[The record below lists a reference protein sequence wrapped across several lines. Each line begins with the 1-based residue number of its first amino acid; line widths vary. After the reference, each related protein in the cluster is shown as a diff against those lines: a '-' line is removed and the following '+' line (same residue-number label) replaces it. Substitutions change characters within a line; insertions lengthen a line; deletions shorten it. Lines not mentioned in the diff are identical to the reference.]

1 MNYTVTYTRKGAL
14 VVSAP
19 DPERAECA
27 AREWLAHVTILD
39 VIPEDCEDCTRAVRH
54 THTVEDD
61 VHESY
66 WAPPDDEQLDPA
78 DTPSAELTRSA
89 SLAQRYDAALGLL
102 AQSIDLGWSTNAPAR
117 AALHQRI
124 REFLR

>member
-19 DPERAECA
+19 DPERAEYA
-27 AREWLAHVTILD
+27 AREWLAHVT
-39 VIPEDCEDCTRAVRH
+39 TRAVRH